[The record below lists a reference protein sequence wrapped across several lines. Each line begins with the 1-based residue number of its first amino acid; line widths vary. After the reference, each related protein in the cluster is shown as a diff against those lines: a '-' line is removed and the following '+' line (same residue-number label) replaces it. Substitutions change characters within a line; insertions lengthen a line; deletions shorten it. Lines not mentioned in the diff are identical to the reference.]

1 MRNRP
6 QTNLSYQCR
15 FVKNADHNL
24 AEDWYYIACE
34 FLGDARAFIDSV
46 PYDVNVLHR
55 PMFVAEKPNGYVLGF
70 VMGKMIDNKSAE
82 ISALYVTA
90 RAHRN
95 GIGAT
100 LLQNMEGYLRDR
112 GVANVQLV
120 SRPMAV
126 HFYTEHGYT
135 RRQAMS
141 HYLQKTL

>member
-6 QTNLSYQCR
+6 QANMSYQCR
-15 FVKNADHNL
+15 LVKKADKFL
-24 AEDWYYIACE
+24 AQDCYYIAGE
-34 FLGDARAFIDSV
+34 FLGDACTFIDSV

-70 VMGKMIDNKSAE
+70 VLGRMIDSKSAE
-82 ISALYVTA
+82 ITALYVTA
-90 RAHRN
+90 QAHRN
-95 GIGAT
+95 GVGAT
-100 LLQNMEGYLRDR
+100 LLQTMEGYMRDR
-112 GVANVQLV
+112 GITQVQLV

-126 HFYTEHGYT
+126 HFYTQRGYT